1 MATETLQVP
10 VSAGPI
16 SFEDF
21 LSAYDGT
28 AAEWVDGS
36 VVPMSPV
43 SDRHQDIVDFLAALL
58 RHLVEETDA
67 GIVRTSQ
74 VAMHIGRTARVP
86 DILFLAAEHL
96 GRRKPTFVDG
106 PADLVV
112 EVASPESRGRDRG
125 EKFYEYEQ
133 AGVAEYWLIDPARET
148 VDVFR
153 LDARGQYEAVS
164 GPAAP
169 RLESSVLPGFW
180 IDPAWLWSE
189 PMPKLKHVLKEWG
202 LD

>member
-1 MATETLQVP
+1 MTTETLAP
-10 VSAGPI
+10 AVSTDRI

-21 LSAYDGT
+21 LRAYDGVH
-28 AAEWVDGS
+28 AEWVDGS

-58 RHLVEETDA
+58 RYLVEETDA

-74 VAMHIGRTARVP
+74 VAMHLGRSARVP
-86 DILFLAAEHL
+86 DIFFLSTEHL
-96 GRRKPTFVDG
+96 ARRQPTFVEG
-106 PADLVV
+106 PADLVI

-133 AGVAEYWLIDPARET
+133 AGVPEYWLIDPARKT

-153 LDARGQYEAVS
+153 LDAQGQY
-164 GPAAP
+164 AAASASAS
-169 RLESSVLPGFW
+169 RLQSAVLPGFW
-180 IDPAWLWSE
+180 IDPVWLWSD
-189 PMPKLKHVLKEWG
+189 PIPKVKHVLKEWG
-202 LD
+202 LI

>member
-1 MATETLQVP
+1 MTDTLQVP
-10 VSAGPI
+10 VVTGI
-16 SFEDF
+16 SFEEF
-21 LSAYDGT
+21 LRSYDGLH
-28 AAEWVDGS
+28 AEWVDGS
-36 VVPMSPV
+36 LVPMSPV

-58 RHLVEETDA
+58 RYLVEETDA

-74 VAMHIGRTARVP
+74 VAMHIGRSARVP
-86 DILFLAAEHL
+86 DILFLTAEHL

-106 PADLVV
+106 PADLVI

-133 AGVAEYWLIDPARET
+133 GGVAEYWLIDPARKT

-153 LDARGQYEAVS
+153 LDAQGQYEAAS
-164 GPAAP
+164 GAGAS

-180 IDPAWLWSE
+180 IDTAWLWSE